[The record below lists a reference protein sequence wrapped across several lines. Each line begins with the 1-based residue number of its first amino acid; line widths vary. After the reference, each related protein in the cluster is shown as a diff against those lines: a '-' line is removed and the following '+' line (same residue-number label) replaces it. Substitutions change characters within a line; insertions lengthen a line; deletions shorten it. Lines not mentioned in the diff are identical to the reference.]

1 MLFDK
6 EEVRERLKKLP
17 GGPMQP
23 LTIHLRQEIDRL
35 NIIVRLATTTLQNLR
50 LAIAGTVALSG
61 ELIEALDALFMARIP
76 AAWLKKSWE
85 VRQHPAAPRSQMLH
99 VCRPAHAN
107 TRQRVQVLTP
117 RPRGVLSMCYVC
129 VCCAVCVLRCAGIH
143 TWQLVHGAAAAARP
157 AGQVAHVGPAKGLLA
172 HRLLQPPGERLL
184 QQRTVTAQLQQLTQ
198 PRRVLAHTIHACTS
212 TGVGVLLSK
221 GHC

>member
-1 MLFDK
+1 VLFDK

-17 GGPMQP
+17 GGPTQP

-85 VRQHPAAPRSQMLH
+85 VSYTGTVRCVTALLNDVCMQACACGSAGVCTGPGVEAAQSAELCCVSLCYR
-99 VCRPAHAN
+99 
-107 TRQRVQVLTP
+107 RVLC
-117 RPRGVLSMCYVC
+117 S
-129 VCCAVCVLRCAGIH
+129 AGIH
-143 TWQLVHGAAAAARP
+143 AWQLVHGAAAAARP
-157 AGQVAHVGPAKGLLA
+157 AGQVADAGPAAGLLA
-172 HRLLQPPGERLL
+172 HRLLQPPGEQLL
-184 QQRTVTAQLQQLTQ
+184 QSR
-198 PRRVLAHTIHACTS
+198 PCCH
-212 TGVGVLLSK
+212 
-221 GHC
+221 